1 MKKNK
6 NSLRILRIQRVFK
19 QHEFYLFIV
28 IVIYSIFI
36 AFLNPN
42 FISLENLFDL
52 GKSSAVMGIMA
63 VGVFVVL
70 LSGGIDLSFT
80 AIAISGQ
87 YIAANALI
95 ASGVDNIFLAFLIS
109 CTVGISL
116 GAINGFLI
124 SHYKIPTLIATLGTS
139 SVFHGALLTI
149 VGTRAINAA
158 QLPNCFK
165 ILGSYNVFVLTKPNG
180 VEYGMS
186 VFILIFI
193 FIALLTW
200 IILKYTM
207 LGRGVY
213 AIGGDLN
220 AAIRSAFNVRG
231 IQFFIYCYVGFLA
244 GIAGVLHISLIR
256 YGNPTYLVGDELNV
270 IAAVVLGGTR
280 ITGGTGT
287 VIGTIMGMAMLTILN
302 NSLILVG
309 LSSYW
314 HTFFVGLI
322 IVISVS
328 IASYQNS
335 KSTGNITLRK

>member
-1 MKKNK
+1 MEKNK
-6 NSLRILRIQRVFK
+6 TIPKIKRVLK
-19 QHEFYLFIV
+19 QHELYLFVV
-28 IVIYSIFI
+28 IVFYSIFI

-42 FISLENLFDL
+42 FISMENLFDL

-63 VGVFVVL
+63 IGVFVVL

-87 YIAANALI
+87 YIAANFLI

-109 CTVGISL
+109 CSVGIAL
-116 GAINGFLI
+116 GAVNGFLI
-124 SHYKIPTLIATLGTS
+124 SYYKIPTLIATLGTS

-149 VGTRAINAA
+149 VGTKAINAA
-158 QLPNCFK
+158 QLPKSFK
-165 ILGSYNVFVLTKPNG
+165 VLGSFDVFVLTKPNG
-180 VEYGMS
+180 VNYGMS
-186 VFILIFI
+186 IFVIIFIL
-193 FIALLTW
+193 IALLTW
-200 IILKYTM
+200 VILKYTM
-207 LGRGVY
+207 LGRGIY

-220 AAIRSAFNVRG
+220 AAIRSAFNIQR

-256 YGNPTYLVGDELNV
+256 YGNPTYLVGDELSV

-287 VIGTIMGMAMLTILN
+287 VIGTIMGVAMLTILN

-328 IASYQNS
+328 ITSYQNK
-335 KSTGNITLRK
+335 KSIGNIALRK

>member
-1 MKKNK
+1 MGKNR
-6 NSLRILRIQRVFK
+6 NIQRIKRVLK
-19 QHEFYLFIV
+19 QHESYLFVV
-28 IVIYSIFI
+28 IIIYSIFI

-42 FISLENLFDL
+42 FVSLENLFDL

-63 VGVFVVL
+63 IGVFIVL

-87 YIAANALI
+87 YIAANVLI
-95 ASGVDNIFLAFLIS
+95 ASGVDNILLAFLIS
-109 CTVGISL
+109 CSVGIAL

-124 SHYKIPTLIATLGTS
+124 SYYKIPTLIATLGTS
-139 SVFHGALLTI
+139 SVFHGALLTL
-149 VGTRAINAA
+149 VGTKAINSA

-165 ILGSYNVFVLTKPNG
+165 NLGSFDVFVLTKPNG
-180 VEYGMS
+180 VNYGLS
-186 VFILIFI
+186 IFVIIFI

-200 IILKYTM
+200 VILKYTM

-213 AIGGDLN
+213 AIGGDLS
-220 AAIRSAFNVRG
+220 AAIRSAFNIQR

-256 YGNPTYLVGDELNV
+256 YGNPTYLVGDELSV

-287 VIGTIMGMAMLTILN
+287 VIGTIMGVAMLTILN

-328 IASYQNS
+328 ITSYQNK
-335 KSTGNITLRK
+335 KSIGNIALRK